1 MTLIIPFLSY
11 SDDSCED
18 GAMNTHARRILLH
31 LTDGRR
37 VPMEPDEVFLLEAD
51 GDRTI
56 VRTRGRRKL
65 TDLRS
70 LGEVL
75 ARFPEG
81 ALLQVHRSYA
91 VNPDRV
97 SEVRRRERGGRD
109 WELKLE
115 PPVNRVIPV
124 GRSHL
129 ASLWA
134 AYGEV

>member
-1 MTLIIPFLSY
+1 
-11 SDDSCED
+11 
-18 GAMNTHARRILLH
+18 MNTHVRRALLH
-31 LTDGRR
+31 LEDGRR

-56 VRTRGRRKL
+56 VRTRGRRNLK
-65 TDLRS
+65 DLRS

-75 ARFPEG
+75 ARFPDG
-81 ALLQVHRSYA
+81 AMVQVHRSYS

-97 SEVRRRERGGRD
+97 SEVRRREHGRD

-129 ASLWA
+129 AALWV

>member
-1 MTLIIPFLSY
+1 MT
-11 SDDSCED
+11 
-18 GAMNTHARRILLH
+18 THVRRVLLH
-31 LTDGRR
+31 LEDGRR

-56 VRTRGRRKL
+56 VRTRGRRNLK
-65 TDLRS
+65 DLRS

-75 ARFPEG
+75 ARFPERTMV
-81 ALLQVHRSYA
+81 QVHRSYA
-91 VNPDRV
+91 INPDRI
-97 SEVRRRERGGRD
+97 SEVRRRERRRD

-129 ASLWA
+129 AALWA
-134 AYGEV
+134 AYGEL

>member
-1 MTLIIPFLSY
+1 M
-11 SDDSCED
+11 
-18 GAMNTHARRILLH
+18 H
-31 LTDGRR
+31 LEDGRR

-65 TDLRS
+65 LDLRS

-81 ALLQVHRSYA
+81 AIVQVHRSYA

-97 SEVRRRERGGRD
+97 SEVRRREGGRD

-129 ASLWA
+129 VALWA

>member
-1 MTLIIPFLSY
+1 MAP
-11 SDDSCED
+11 
-18 GAMNTHARRILLH
+18 A
-31 LTDGRR
+31 
-37 VPMEPDEVFLLEAD
+37 EVFLLEAD

-56 VRTRGRRKL
+56 VRTRGRRNL
-65 TDLRS
+65 QDLRS

-81 ALLQVHRSYA
+81 AMVQVHRSYA

-97 SEVRRRERGGRD
+97 SEVRRREHGRD

-124 GRSHL
+124 GRSQIV
-129 ASLWA
+129 ALWRV
-134 AYGEV
+134 YGEV